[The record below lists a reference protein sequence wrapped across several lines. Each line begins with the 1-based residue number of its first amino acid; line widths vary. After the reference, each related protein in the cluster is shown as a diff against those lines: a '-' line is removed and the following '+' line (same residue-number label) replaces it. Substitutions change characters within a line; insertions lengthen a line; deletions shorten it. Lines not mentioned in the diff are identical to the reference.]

1 MLNQLQNILPETC
14 SIDIR
19 MQSPLTLAYI
29 GDSVIDLLIRTY
41 LASTCRECVNQLNK
55 RAIQVVS
62 AGAQAQELEEI
73 SSMLTEEELDIV
85 GRGRN
90 AKSGRVPKNAAVGE
104 YKLAT
109 GLEALFGYLFLM
121 GREERLCQLFAEIV
135 DKRKFD
141 VLGKELQ

>member
-1 MLNQLQNILPETC
+1 
-14 SIDIR
+14 
-19 MQSPLTLAYI
+19 
-29 GDSVIDLLIRTY
+29 
-41 LASTCRECVNQLNK
+41 
-55 RAIQVVS
+55 
-62 AGAQAQELEEI
+62 
-73 SSMLTEEELDIV
+73 MLTEEELDIV
-85 GRGRN
+85 RRGRN

-121 GREERLCQLFAEIV
+121 GSEERICQLFAEIV